1 MKNQTNSKS
10 GPVTIP
16 MTNDYLFRAL
26 LQRNNKVLK
35 GLIGSVLH
43 IPVEEITSV
52 EIQNPIELG
61 ESIDAKDFYLDVK
74 VELNK
79 ATVLNLEM
87 QVLNEKN
94 WTERSLSY
102 LCRTFDNLNK
112 GANYID
118 VKPVIQ
124 ICFLDFTLFPEYPE
138 FYANY
143 YFMNVKN
150 YTKYSDKIRLG
161 VIDLKHIELATEEDK
176 KYQIDYWAALF
187 KSTTWEEI
195 KMLAQ
200 NNEYIEEASETIYQL
215 TQEEKI
221 RLQCEA
227 REEYYRLERYRQ
239 HEQEVFEKEK
249 TVFEEE
255 KTVFEKEKAFFAKE
269 KAEKERENA
278 VIRKENADMR
288 KENGEIKKELEE
300 KDAEIARLKAE
311 LAKK

>member
-35 GLIGSVLH
+35 GLISSVLH

-52 EIQNPIELG
+52 MIMNPIELG
-61 ESIDAKDFYLDVK
+61 EAIDAKDFYLDVR

-79 ATVLNLEM
+79 GTIINLEM
-87 QVLNEKN
+87 QVLNKGD

-102 LCRTFDNLNK
+102 LCRTFDNLSK
-112 GANYID
+112 GDDYIN

-150 YTKYSDKIRLG
+150 HTKYSDKMRLG

-200 NNEYIEEASETIYQL
+200 NNEFIEEASETIYQL

-227 REEYYRLERYRQ
+227 REEYHRIERCRQ
-239 HEQEVFEKEK
+239 HELKIAKEEKAIL
-249 TVFEEE
+249 EEE
-255 KTVFEKEKAFFAKE
+255 KAKLE
-269 KAEKERENA
+269 
-278 VIRKENADMR
+278 KENAEM
-288 KENGEIKKELEE
+288 EKKNAEME
-300 KDAEIARLKAE
+300 AEIARLKAE
-311 LAKK
+311 LGAKS

>member
-26 LQRNNKVLK
+26 LQRNNKVPK
-35 GLIGSVLH
+35 GLISSVLH

-52 EIQNPIELG
+52 VITNPVELG
-61 ESIDAKDFYLDVK
+61 KSIDAKDFYLDVRVK
-74 VELNK
+74 LNK
-79 ATVLNLEM
+79 GTLINLEM

-94 WTERSLSY
+94 WPERSLSY
-102 LCRTFDNLNK
+102 LCRTFDNLSK
-112 GANYID
+112 GDDYIN

-124 ICFLDFTLFPEYPE
+124 ICFLNFTLFPEYPE

-161 VIDLKHIELATEEDK
+161 VIDLNQIELATEEDK

-187 KSTTWEEI
+187 KATTWEEI

-200 NNEYIEEASETIYQL
+200 NNEFIEEASETIYQL
-215 TQEEKI
+215 TQEEEI

-227 REEYYRLERYRQ
+227 REEYYRIERCRQ
-239 HEQEVFEKEK
+239 HELNVAKAEKA
-249 TVFEEE
+249 TLEEE
-255 KTVFEKEKAFFAKE
+255 KAELQEKNTKLEKKNAEIVKE
-269 KAEKERENA
+269 KAEREA
-278 VIRKENADMR
+278 
-288 KENGEIKKELEE
+288 ELQ
-300 KDAEIARLKAE
+300 AEIARLKAE
-311 LAKK
+311 LAAKA